1 MAMDIHELNR
11 TVIEEFR
18 ARAGKVSGQ
27 FEGVPLLLLTT
38 VGARSGLSRTN
49 PLAYF
54 ADGDRYVII
63 ASYAG
68 APINPPWFYNLKANA
83 VVEVEMGTE
92 RFQARAEVM
101 NEPERTDV
109 YQKLASA
116 APIFAEYQSKTSR
129 TIPVVVLQR
138 HQE

>member
-1 MAMDIHELNR
+1 MDLQEMNR
-11 TVIEEFR
+11 NIIDEFR
-18 ARAGKVSGQ
+18 ANDGKVSGQ

-38 VGARSGLSRTN
+38 VGARSGLARTN

-101 NEPERTDV
+101 SEPERTDV

-116 APIFAEYQSKTSR
+116 APIFAEYQSMTSR
-129 TIPVVVLQR
+129 TIPVIVLQR
-138 HQE
+138 QQE